1 MLKESYGDFSTP
13 SIFYFYI
20 HDKKFLGKQQ
30 YVKILKT
37 INFTIYLSEQAS
49 IEIYFEKFLKR
60 RRRNVLF
67 LREKI
72 RKKN

>member
-30 YVKILKT
+30 SVKILKT
-37 INFTIYLSEQAS
+37 IRRKFYNLFIRAS
-49 IEIYFEKFLKR
+49 
-60 RRRNVLF
+60 VD
-67 LREKI
+67 
-72 RKKN
+72 